1 MKKSKSAPASS
12 TRRTFQGSPVA
23 RSFAAKAVAMSDPPS
38 SSAPLRMVG
47 EKAEAPI
54 RIEGSTARTKRP
66 VRRLPAGHGLAPSS
80 GSSGP
85 GPGAGSGR
93 TGQVD
98 RTRSVGACR
107 RTGIARCRS
116 PGRER
121 HRARV
126 TVLRAAAGPVA
137 GRAPVGAV
145 VVSAERDRG
154 GGVGVDVGD
163 QGGGLL
169 GGAVDPGG
177 HERDLGAELGGELEE
192 LVGSVA
198 GGIELSR
205 VRVALGGAALPRSD
219 GAGEVIEHGA
229 GAAGEAQHTGPQGP
243 NQVHDLGVERLR
255 RLVPEAQ
262 AAADPHAIVAEGP
275 GRHWSQR
282 LRPVRRDHT
291 GRAEARRRRCGRVRR
306 RSSGGRPGP

>member
-1 MKKSKSAPASS
+1 M
-12 TRRTFQGSPVA
+12 
-23 RSFAAKAVAMSDPPS
+23 
-38 SSAPLRMVG
+38 
-47 EKAEAPI
+47 
-54 RIEGSTARTKRP
+54 
-66 VRRLPAGHGLAPSS
+66 
-80 GSSGP
+80 
-85 GPGAGSGR
+85 
-93 TGQVD
+93 
-98 RTRSVGACR
+98 
-107 RTGIARCRS
+107 
-116 PGRER
+116 
-121 HRARV
+121 

-192 LVGSVA
+192 LIGSVA

-255 RLVPEAQ
+255 RLVPEPQ
-262 AAADPHAIVAEGP
+262 AAADPDAIVAEGP
-275 GRHWSQR
+275 GCHWSQR
-282 LRPVRRDHT
+282 LRPVRRDRT
-291 GRAEARRRRCGRVRR
+291 GRAEARRRCGRDAEGRLGLGRAPEVVGEGLAAGPHQRRQRHVQVGQVRAEGQR
-306 RSSGGRPGP
+306 LAAQVKLLVGVGVLERLLHE